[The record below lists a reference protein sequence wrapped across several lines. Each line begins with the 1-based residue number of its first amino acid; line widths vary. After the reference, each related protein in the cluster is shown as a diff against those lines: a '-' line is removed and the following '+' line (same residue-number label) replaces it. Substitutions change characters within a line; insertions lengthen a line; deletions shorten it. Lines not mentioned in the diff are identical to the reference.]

1 MINSYLREHL
11 NNLQKQYQD
20 ILNKVLSNLNEA
32 DLPMIIDEINLF
44 WFSNRKL
51 VDLILNNLSCDFDCY
66 TFTGAD
72 FLDVDDFEHF
82 PFVMLGKL
90 HIVDDP
96 LSKYSQISG
105 AVENEKF
112 AELLKGRILLTIQDN
127 LKILEN
133 YSDSIYI
140 LPVTLLTDINSDLV
154 KKAAEQAFYSMFKDS
169 SLDLK
174 IFSKGFKSIEDVNGA
189 LKDGIGSTITFS
201 ENDNVN
207 EDLCIRFRRFIEQG
221 HPFNEN
227 LSEAMIFF
235 FIVMGFFSQAY
246 NILFR
251 CFEYKM
257 IPYLRFEVTF
267 KYTITL
273 GMNLVDNEEIQ
284 LTIFK
289 SACAHLLYR
298 YFDKNKIC
306 DMDFSCFL
314 SLIENFDN
322 DLFDT
327 FHKAGIKPNGY
338 SYKEISEI
346 INSKLSDLLQT
357 SH

>member
-11 NNLQKQYQD
+11 KNLQKQYQD
-20 ILNKVLSNLNEA
+20 ILNKAVLDINKA

-82 PFVMLGKL
+82 PFIMLGKL

-96 LSKYSQISG
+96 LSKYSQICG

-112 AELLKGRILLTIQDN
+112 TESLKERILLTIQDN
-127 LKILEN
+127 LKILKN

-140 LPVTLLTDINSDLV
+140 LPVTLLTEINSDLV
-154 KKAAEQAFYSMFKDS
+154 KKAAEQAFYSMFKDN

-174 IFSKGFKSIEDVNGA
+174 KFSKFKSIEDVNGA
-189 LKDGIGSTITFS
+189 LKDGIGPTIPFS
-201 ENDNVN
+201 ENENVN
-207 EDLCIRFRRFIEQG
+207 EDLCVRFRRFTEQG
-221 HPFNEN
+221 HPFTEN

-235 FIVMGFFSQAY
+235 FMVIGFFSQAF

-267 KYTITL
+267 NYTITL
-273 GMNLVDNEEIQ
+273 GMNLVDNEEIK

-289 SACAHLLYR
+289 SVCAHLLYR
-298 YFDKNKIC
+298 HFDKNKIC
-306 DMDFSCFL
+306 DMDFSRFL
-314 SLIENFDN
+314 SLIENFDH

-327 FHKAGIKPNGY
+327 LHIACIKPNEC
-338 SYKEISEI
+338 SYKEISKI
-346 INSKLSDLLQT
+346 INSKLKDLFQT
-357 SH
+357 GH